1 MNQLDVWLT
10 ETAANLAKE
19 PEHAAECDGLRCTCG
34 YVPSVLDQRIALGL
48 LQARALEC
56 RELANNLRMSG
67 LTLKHQIAADFA
79 QVLSMRSHML
89 EQRALQLCDQWPP
102 SDMPAEETC
111 DCNHTISQHSQ
122 RDGVHG
128 PCSTCG
134 CKGYQKR
141 QMGTIQ

>member
-1 MNQLDVWLT
+1 MNALDAWLT

-19 PEHAAECDGLRCTCG
+19 PEHAADCDGLRCACG
-34 YVPSVLDQRIALGL
+34 YIPSVLEQRIALGL
-48 LQARALEC
+48 LQSRALEC

-67 LTLKHQIAADFA
+67 MTLKSNLAAEFA
-79 QVLSMRSHML
+79 QVLTMRSHML

-102 SDMPAEETC
+102 SNEPIEETC

-122 RDGVHG
+122 RDGIHG
-128 PCSTCG
+128 PCSTCP

-141 QMGTIQ
+141 QIGTIQ